1 MFRKTVWKNTVS
13 DAVSWHQ
20 DEALNTTMF
29 ILKEYGPTGF
39 LLKEEGEPKNF
50 KVFLGDPHTCT
61 CSTFHKERDLCKHI
75 CWVLLRKFRLP
86 REHEYCFQ
94 QVLVER
100 QILELLQGLHRSRTP
115 RPVHPPCSEADPN
128 PRPDPAE
135 GDGGVRQKEIEA
147 EDVCP
152 ICQEEL
158 LGKRLPVS
166 YCRFGCGNNVHISCM
181 KVWADHQACPE
192 GEGEAM
198 VKCPLCREDFGPV
211 KLLLE
216 QVRNVA
222 KLHTAA
228 ERERPDRHLGV
239 LCNNCRVWQVCT
251 VCRYYHL
258 CEDCIRR
265 CCHPQHA
272 FAIRLR
278 SGCPWVSVCSTHW
291 VNHSD
296 PLPEHLVRS
305 LLSVRVRRGCP
316 LLDPGQ
322 QCRICLKSFQQGQQ
336 ARHLPYCVDPLL
348 RRSNSCPLDGY
359 VIYNPLTWSSGGG
372 KGTPKLASSLDH
384 PKLSEQHRLE
394 LFVPGVALLDRAAR
408 VVPSLSMFSSEGSA
422 DTLVPLPQDTMVVG
436 LQGLCIINTV
446 NIESME
452 GGKSRTEKDGSPV
465 KSVILNKSLSSQ
477 HLRTDVSR
485 VRLGRTNS
493 SSSTKSLAQ
502 NNATSTNRLGGVS
515 GGTGRAQPSLFV
527 GVNRSDMTAAAA
539 QTRAVITLWRA
550 RPQWKRR
557 PRVPRPSTGDSQ
569 QATGLRMTGVLINA
583 PHQGEK
589 E

>member
-50 KVFLGDPHTCT
+50 KVFLGDPHT
-61 CSTFHKERDLCKHI
+61 
-75 CWVLLRKFRLP
+75 VLLRKFRLP

-181 KVWADHQACPE
+181 KVWADHQARPE

-239 LCNNCRVWQVCT
+239 LCNNCRVCPITGKCFKCT

-336 ARHLPYCVDPLL
+336 ARHLPCHHRFHTDCVDPLL

-436 LQGLCIINTV
+436 LQGLSINTV
-446 NIESME
+446 NIE
-452 GGKSRTEKDGSPV
+452 
-465 KSVILNKSLSSQ
+465 N
-477 HLRTDVSR
+477 VSR
-485 VRLGRTNS
+485 VRLGRTKS